1 MRESKKKGTTFKHLD
16 SRLSNMNL
24 KKRMHQVKTILQ
36 TIKRSKMMMN
46 SSDIKKLEILDTLT
60 EALWI

>member
-1 MRESKKKGTTFKHLD
+1 
-16 SRLSNMNL
+16 MNP

-46 SSDIKKLEILDTLT
+46 SLDMKKLEILDTLT
-60 EALWI
+60 EASWI